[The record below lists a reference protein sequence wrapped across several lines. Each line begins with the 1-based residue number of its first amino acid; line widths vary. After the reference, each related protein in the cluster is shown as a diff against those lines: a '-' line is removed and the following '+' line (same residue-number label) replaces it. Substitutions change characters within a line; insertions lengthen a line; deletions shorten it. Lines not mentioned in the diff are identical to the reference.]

1 MSEQTL
7 YRFFDDKSVL
17 LYVGIS
23 INAYNRAKQHKADKE
38 WWPDVVQITLEK
50 HPDRQSVE
58 LREKQVIAA
67 ESPLYNHCFNKPKS
81 SIPSWEELA
90 ELANQMTGEEILQA
104 TQRAFIALQSF
115 KAIGETDE

>member
-1 MSEQTL
+1 MTEQTL
-7 YRFFDDKSVL
+7 YRFFDKNDVL

-23 INAYNRAKQHKADKE
+23 INAYNRAKQHQADKE
-38 WWPDVVQITLEK
+38 WWPDVTQITLEK

-67 ESPLYNHCFNKPKS
+67 ESPLYNHCFNKPKP
-81 SIPSWEELA
+81 SIPSWDELA
-90 ELANQMTGEEILQA
+90 ELANQMTGEEILEA

-115 KAIGETDE
+115 KRMETNNE